1 MKVQVIHDYVKDSE
15 HTFKML
21 TDPTSHIK
29 KYEAAGC
36 KNITIDSCEE
46 VNGAIVIKAT
56 RDAPSTAPKFA
67 KKILGAYN
75 TLVSEDI
82 WVISDTPVKKGS
94 FKIEIK
100 GAPVTMTGV
109 MEMRPQGDGAE
120 VDIELELKV
129 KVALI
134 GKKIEPF
141 LKNDTVAALDSDQE
155 FFRVYEQAYI

>member
-1 MKVQVIHDYVKDSE
+1 MKVKVIHDYAKDSE

-36 KNITIDSCEE
+36 KNISIDSCEE

-67 KKILGAYN
+67 RKILGEYN

-82 WVISDTPVKKGS
+82 WVITDTPVKPGS
-94 FKIEIK
+94 FTVEIK
-100 GAPVTMTGV
+100 GAPVTMKGD
-109 MEMRPQGDGAE
+109 MELRPAGDGSE
-120 VDIELELKV
+120 VDIDLELRV
-129 KVALI
+129 KVPLI

-141 LKNDTVAALDSDQE
+141 LKDDTVAALDSDQE
-155 FFRVYEQAYI
+155 FFRVYEQEYT

>member
-1 MKVQVIHDYVKDSE
+1 MKFQVIHDYVKDSE

-21 TDPTSHIK
+21 TDPVSHIK

-67 KKILGAYN
+67 KKILGDYN

-82 WVISDTPVKKGS
+82 WEISDTPVKKGS
-94 FKIEIK
+94 FTVEIN
-100 GAPVTMTGV
+100 GAPVTMKGL
-109 MEMRPQGDGAE
+109 MELRPQGDGAE
-120 VDIELELKV
+120 VVIDLDLKV
-129 KVALI
+129 NVPFL

-141 LKNDTVAALDSDQE
+141 LKDDTVAALDSDQE
-155 FFRVYEQAYI
+155 FFRGFEQTYS

>member
-1 MKVQVIHDYVKDSE
+1 MKVQVTHDYVKDTE
-15 HTFKML
+15 HTFKLL

-67 KKILGAYN
+67 KKILGDYN

-82 WVISDTPVKKGS
+82 WEISDTPVKKGS
-94 FKIEIK
+94 FTVEIN
-100 GAPVTMTGV
+100 GAPVTMSGL
-109 MEMRPQGDGAE
+109 MELRPQGDGAE
-120 VDIELELKV
+120 VVIDLDLKV
-129 KVALI
+129 NVPFI

-141 LKNDTVAALDSDQE
+141 LKDDTVAALDSDQE
-155 FFRVYEQAYI
+155 FFRVYEQTYS